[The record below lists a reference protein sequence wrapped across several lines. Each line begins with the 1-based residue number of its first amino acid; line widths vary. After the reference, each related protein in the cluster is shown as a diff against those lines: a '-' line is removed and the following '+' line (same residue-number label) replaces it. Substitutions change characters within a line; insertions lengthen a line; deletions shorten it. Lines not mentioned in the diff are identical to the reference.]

1 MGVAPVV
8 VTVISPSLSPKQEG
22 SVKDDVLVS
31 CVGSVIVTV
40 RSSVQSLSSSISIV
54 YVPAVKL
61 ENILEDCQVVPLLI
75 EY

>member
-8 VTVISPSLSPKQEG
+8 VTVISPSLSPKQPG
-22 SVKDDVLVS
+22 SVKDDVFVS

-40 RSSVQSLSSSISIV
+40 RLSIQSLSSSISIV
-54 YVPAVKL
+54 YVPADNP
-61 ENILEDCQVVPLLI
+61 ENILDVCQVVPPLM